1 VDQVDLPVAQRQGAL
16 TARESSRDFGRSPGG
31 NDIKL
36 FLFAIDAAEKFA
48 SLFFSAEFFQDC
60 LILKSKV
67 TSLSKVLN
75 LSKRRSYLQFQTGLK
90 KLAKEKHFCI
100 IFRSDDDK

>member
-1 VDQVDLPVAQRQGAL
+1 VDLPVAQRQGAL

-31 NDIKL
+31 NGIKL
-36 FLFAIDAAEKFA
+36 FLFASDAAEKFA

-100 IFRSDDDK
+100 IFRSYDDK